1 MPGLTKQ
8 DKKDIKEIVDGSLE
22 VNFPRL
28 FEKALSPFAGAI
40 QSDIAEIKKDVKE
53 IKEDLTI
60 TKEDLTITKDK
71 VFVIESEIL
80 DVKKKLENIVYRHEL
95 EAVKDRIAEI
105 EKRAGIKK

>member
-1 MPGLTKQ
+1 MEITAAQREKDLLILNSLASKSKLT
-8 DKKDIKEIVDGSLE
+8 E
-22 VNFPRL
+22 
-28 FEKALSPFAGAI
+28 
-40 QSDIAEIKKDVKE
+40 KDVKE